1 MRMKQ
6 KKNIFFEEKKNQN
19 GLFFKMAVFQN
30 RQFLRFFLRK
40 FYRLV
45 LVLVGLIDAKSFNVA
60 QPIWS

>member
-1 MRMKQ
+1 MRMRQ
-6 KKNIFFEEKKNQN
+6 KKSKWPI
-19 GLFFKMAVFQN
+19 FQN
-30 RQFLRFFLRK
+30 ERFSKSPIFEIFLQK